1 MREKTP
7 ALASASRGSKGSNIP
22 AESTGR
28 VNIHV
33 QQSQGSLFKSTLQ
46 NRQNAETLRSHPLS
60 FLFLRK
66 EGTSVGSIHEIY
78 NAPHILP

>member
-60 FLFLRK
+60 FFLRK
-66 EGTSVGSIHEIY
+66 EGTSVGSIYEIY
-78 NAPHILP
+78 NAPRILP